1 MEEIKDV
8 DTVVKDIQN
17 VLEATAPEDVLER
30 EIKSIFERKFSKEF
44 SSSMKS
50 GDGSCSSS
58 LAHLDCLPDTVLL
71 KIFSNFSLPE
81 LCHISLVCKH
91 WQWIVYDSELWRYVD
106 LSHYTQITEN
116 HILNLIQARLS
127 PLLKTLDLSNRE
139 ITPVIMNELSEHC
152 HQLDTLV
159 LQNCHLQQDT
169 LPPES
174 LTNTSSVPDKLVRL
188 DVRNF
193 KQGFYFVHLIL
204 EANDLS
210 HLECFGFGN
219 NDFCPAF
226 TEFHTI
232 FRKMHALR
240 VLECV
245 HCADINDAQIRLFAD
260 QLDCLESLVLTKC
273 ENIVGSSLPYLIEKA
288 KCLKSLNLSE
298 TNVRS
303 ECLVQTPWQD
313 SIIEELDLSFC
324 LHVEAEGLTGSLP
337 RIRTIQHL
345 KLHNVG
351 KSKGVTPALF
361 ESDFEHGCWPHL
373 EVLCLRFCNKFTEDG
388 LRYFEK
394 FSTLKFLSLRSC
406 FKLSYTGVS
415 GILKHLPHLQHLECG
430 SLLLSQES
438 ICVNW
443 MGILDSSVKH
453 CKMLQKLVLVKCAG
467 IAITKLS
474 DHRKQFE
481 EFFKASNN
489 LEVLCILYSE
499 ESIVRLLQAAA
510 RAVGK
515 KNVVI
520 TDKPGLEIIPR
531 FRHSLDTEL
540 NRERFKTFTV

>member
-17 VLEATAPEDVLER
+17 VLEATAPEDVIEK
-30 EIKSIFERKFSKEF
+30 EIKSIFERKFSTKFTQNNTNE
-44 SSSMKS
+44 SDTCM
-50 GDGSCSSS
+50 
-58 LAHLDCLPDTVLL
+58 ANLDCLPDTVLL

-91 WQWIVYDSELWRYVD
+91 WCWIVYDSELWRYVD
-106 LSHYTQITEN
+106 LSRYKQITES
-116 HILNLIQARLS
+116 HIVNLIQARLS

-159 LQNCHLQQDT
+159 LRDCL
-169 LPPES
+169 LPAES
-174 LTNTSSVPDKLVRL
+174 TSNEMVNVSSIPDKLVRL

-226 TEFHTI
+226 TEFHSI

-245 HCADINDAQIRLFAD
+245 HCPTINDAQIKLFAD
-260 QLDCLESLVLTKC
+260 ELDCLESLVLTKC
-273 ENIVGSSLPYLIEKA
+273 DNITGSSLPYLIEKS
-288 KCLKSLNLSE
+288 KSLKSLNLSE
-298 TNVRS
+298 TKVTS
-303 ECLVQTPWQD
+303 EWLIETPWEG
-313 SIIEELDLSFC
+313 SYIEELDLSFC
-324 LHVEAEGLTGSLP
+324 LHIDADALTRSLP
-337 RIRTIQHL
+337 RIFTLQHL

-351 KSKGVTPALF
+351 KSKAVTPALF
-361 ESDFEHGCWPHL
+361 QAAHEKASWPKL
-373 EVLCLRFCNKFTEDG
+373 EVLCLRFCNKFTVDG
-388 LRYFEK
+388 LPFFEK
-394 FSTLKFLSLRSC
+394 FASLKYLSLRSC
-406 FKLSYTGVS
+406 FKVS
-415 GILKHLPHLQHLECG
+415 FLAVSDILKFLPHLQHLECG

-438 ICVNW
+438 ISTDWIKIFENTAQY
-443 MGILDSSVKH
+443 
-453 CKMLQKLVLVKCAG
+453 CKMLKKLVLVKCAG
-467 IAITKLS
+467 IALYKIS
-474 DHRKQFE
+474 DYRQQFVK
-481 EFFKASNN
+481 FFTSSNH
-489 LEVLCILYSE
+489 LELLCVLYSE
-499 ESIVRLLQAAA
+499 ESIVRLLQDAMKAT
-510 RAVGK
+510 GK
-515 KNVVI
+515 DLMI

-540 NRERFKTFTV
+540 NRERFKTFSV